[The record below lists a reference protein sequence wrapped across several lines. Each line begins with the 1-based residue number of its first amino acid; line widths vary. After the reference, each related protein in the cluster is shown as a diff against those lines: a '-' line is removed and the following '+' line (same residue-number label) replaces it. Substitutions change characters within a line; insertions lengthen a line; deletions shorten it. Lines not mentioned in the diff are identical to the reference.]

1 MCSFEMRRMGRPKGL
16 KMSQAARDKIS
27 VAVRGRWV
35 LQKEADKKK
44 KIQEALEKLDKDKN
58 LLIPSQVSNTIE
70 VK

>member
-1 MCSFEMRRMGRPKGL
+1 MGRPKGL